1 MISGSARR
9 RPSISS
15 SEKPKSPHSRADF
28 IASSALSGVASLS
41 RAALIKS
48 GTKWVSG
55 GIVRSGWASSII
67 RSSVVPERF
76 MPTTN
81 GTGSRRASSFFSL
94 ENKPMISGRGPR

>member
-1 MISGSARR
+1 MIR
-9 RPSISS
+9 
-15 SEKPKSPHSRADF
+15 
-28 IASSALSGVASLS
+28 
-41 RAALIKS
+41 S

-81 GTGSRRASSFFSL
+81 GTGSRRASSLFSF
-94 ENKPMISGRGPR
+94 ESNPMVSGYASSELPATPPKRFEPLSPRARSPGVFDRAHSSGGIQFSRGVAVS